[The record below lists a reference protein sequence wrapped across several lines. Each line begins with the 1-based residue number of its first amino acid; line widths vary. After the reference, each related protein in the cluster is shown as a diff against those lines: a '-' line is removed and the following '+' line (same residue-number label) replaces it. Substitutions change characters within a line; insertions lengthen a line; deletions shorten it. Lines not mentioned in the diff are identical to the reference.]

1 MDGWI
6 VAAGIFA
13 VCVVSMSQCSTEKQ
27 EQNQL
32 VIEQAKQ
39 DRIKRKEQKIKEGLI
54 LRCERDRA
62 MARYFLN
69 GISGAVNDD
78 DDYSV
83 FGHEAAQIKTEH
95 QRKRQE
101 TINRLTREANV
112 SCK

>member
-13 VCVVSMSQCSTEKQ
+13 ICVVSMSQCSTEKQ

-54 LRCERDRA
+54 IRCERDRA

-69 GISGAVNDD
+69 GLSMNDD
-78 DDYSV
+78 TDYSI
-83 FGHEAAQIKTEH
+83 FGHEAAQIKAQH
-95 QRKRQE
+95 HIDKQKRFE
-101 TINRLTREANV
+101 RLTREANV
-112 SCK
+112 SCN